1 MLGKQVIL
9 LFAKAHEMKTIMHR
23 ATPIERDVTRDGLA
37 AHDRQAINKNCLAG
51 QGILDLLARCQ
62 LDLIEQ
68 LTESGRQVLSIQSTG
83 RQAIERKLR

>member
-9 LFAKAHEMKTIMHR
+9 LFAKAHEMKTVMQR
-23 ATPIERDVTRDGLA
+23 ATPVERNVTGDGLA
-37 AHDRQAINKNCLAG
+37 AHDRQAVNENCLAG

-62 LDLIEQ
+62 LHLIEQ

-83 RQAIERKLR
+83 RQAIER